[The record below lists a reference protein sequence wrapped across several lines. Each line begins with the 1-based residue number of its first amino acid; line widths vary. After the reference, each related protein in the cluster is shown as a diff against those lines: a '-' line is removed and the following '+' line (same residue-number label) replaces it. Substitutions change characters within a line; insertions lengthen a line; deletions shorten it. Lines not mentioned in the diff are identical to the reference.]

1 MSDVIHA
8 AGAIEY
14 TVERIEVCLDGAQA
28 WVDEYVAPV
37 ESAQPEPELGMGIG
51 HPEIEHAR
59 IEMANLLGW
68 LQALLDRLERQP
80 RRRGSVGLA

>member
-14 TVERIEVCLDGAQA
+14 TVERIEGCLDDAQA

-37 ESAQPEPELGMGIG
+37 EQEIILARSADRK
-51 HPEIEHAR
+51 IEQNVMVYVMF
-59 IEMANLLGW
+59 I
-68 LQALLDRLERQP
+68 Q
-80 RRRGSVGLA
+80 VGGKPVETRAFAQLNA